1 MSDKSVFISH
11 SSQDD
16 QVVAEIRQALESLGI
31 EVWADSQWLAGGD
44 KLELSINEAIEKAS
58 HFLAI
63 LSPNTTNSAWVAKEI
78 KHALQVRKKRGDAY
92 KVIPV
97 LLPGIE
103 PSALRLWFG
112 KEPVAVKLSVGPGGV
127 SAALPG
133 LLAALGER
141 LPEEAA
147 APVQAHAALIA
158 DLVLTLTDPAIE
170 TTEGKRRATAATL
183 TYYPPDGGPKVES
196 KRYRF
201 TAPLGPIEADE
212 LAWYLERYVNWPSG
226 VFQERAHRV
235 EEALPRWGDLLYG
248 TLNAEVA
255 RTAFEAWKATPE
267 GTERRFTVK
276 VDKELVDAQDPRQR
290 EADEAATLLLS
301 LPWELIHDKG
311 GFLFQDARGVRVRRS
326 LPNRNP
332 QQAIATSPPIRVL
345 LASPRPE
352 DESYF
357 DHRAS
362 ARPLVEALSQLGDLA
377 EFTLLTP
384 PTFQALQDELRRAT
398 DAKKPYH
405 VVHFDGHGVYDRKHG
420 LGALCFEDPARRTDL
435 VMADKLA
442 EVIRRH
448 RVPLFFLDACQT
460 AKTVADPAASVAGKL
475 LESGVAS
482 VAAMSHSVLVET
494 ARRFVAVFY
503 QELMSGERVG
513 QAMLAGQRALKMD
526 TFRGKVFTGELHLE
540 DWFVPVLFQEEQDPQ
555 LIREVPAEQVQSIIA
570 QQRELALGKV
580 PAEPEHGFVGRS
592 RELLAAERLLA
603 GERYVVFQGDGG
615 EGKTTLAAELA
626 RWLVFTRRFRR
637 GAFARLDQD
646 GDARKVLYAIGD
658 QLVPNYLSR
667 AAQSAAQARQLVE
680 RALAEQAT
688 VIVLDNMESVL
699 APAPGSEAQ
708 LAFEPETLKGI
719 VELCQAL
726 AKQGETRLIFTSRE
740 PLPEPFSRN
749 LVKVDRLDRPDA
761 IRLVG
766 GVLGEGNLMPH
777 AADPGESEQEIE
789 KLVDAVGCHARSVV
803 LLAGEV
809 VASGV
814 RRATEKLHELMA
826 SLEAKHPGER
836 ERSLLASVELSL
848 RRLPAET
855 RRKIRPLGVFQGGG
869 SLPAIA
875 MALGLD
881 TERDEE
887 IALAR
892 DLVGVGL
899 AEQLEFGYL
908 RLDPALA
915 PALLAGM
922 SAEEREAARVAWAEA
937 IAAMVGFLRQQLSKD
952 ANLALNLALLELPN
966 LLAAL
971 DYVRE
976 TAAPERMVDLA
987 TSLEALIAPLARPKA
1002 LARVVEIRTEAAQRL
1017 GAWGN
1022 ARFEAEAAAIERLID
1037 QGGHNEAVGAA
1048 RLLIEKAQAAGENA
1062 SDEAAFRLAVAHF
1075 LLGRTLKRGG
1085 GAEEAVAHLDVAR
1098 LRFQSL
1104 GKTRMANVALVDK
1117 ADCLRALGHYEEA
1130 AEAYAESIQKAEEIR
1145 DPRQVAVNKNQ
1156 LATVRRHQKRY
1167 PEALRL
1173 YGEVL
1178 HIFKQLGEPAA
1189 VATVWHQIGRV
1200 HEHAHQYD
1208 AAEKAYQESLKLEV
1222 QRANRSGEAI
1232 TLLQFGNLYSRM
1244 GRPEEAVR
1252 FYRQAAEVFV
1262 ELKDLANEG
1271 RTRNNIAF
1279 QLIVLK
1285 RYDEAR
1291 QELLRAIECKKP
1303 FGHVAEPWTTFD
1315 ILGDLERAVGNEPEA
1330 REARSQAMQAYLAYR
1345 RAGGESQT
1353 PGGQLCAH
1361 AARQPDAARVQLAE
1375 LRQRPTLPA
1384 YLKALIPLLEAVLAG
1399 SRDPALAQDPS
1410 LDYAD
1415 AAELLLLIESLS

>member
-16 QVVAEIRQALESLGI
+16 LVVAEIRQALELLGI

-44 KLELSINEAIEKAS
+44 KLEISINEAIEKAS

-63 LSPNTTNSAWVAKEI
+63 LSLNAINSAWVVKEI
-78 KHALQVRKKRGDAY
+78 KHALQVRKKRGDSY

-103 PSALRLWFG
+103 PSALRLWLG
-112 KEPVAVKLSVGPGGV
+112 KERVAVKLSVGPGGV

-141 LPEEAA
+141 LPDEAA
-147 APVQAHAALIA
+147 APVQAHAAPIS

-170 TTEGKRRATAATL
+170 TAEGKRRATAATV
-183 TYYPPDGGPKVES
+183 TFHPPDGGPKVES

-212 LAWYLERYVNWPSG
+212 LAWYLERYINWPSG
-226 VFQERAHRV
+226 VFQERARRV
-235 EEALPRWGDLLYG
+235 EADLPRWGRLLYA
-248 TLNAEVA
+248 TLNADVA
-255 RTAFEAWKATPE
+255 RAAFEAWKATPE
-267 GTERRFTVK
+267 GTERRFSVK
-276 VDKELVDAQDPRQR
+276 VDKELADAADPRQR

-301 LPWELIHDKG
+301 LPWELIHDQG
-311 GFLFQDARGVRVRRS
+311 GFLFQSEPGVRVRRS
-326 LPNRNP
+326 LPNRNS
-332 QQAIATSPPIRVL
+332 QQAIATRPPIRVL

-357 DHRAS
+357 DHRAG
-362 ARPLVEALSQLGDLA
+362 ARPLVEALSRLGDLA
-377 EFTLLTP
+377 DFTLLTP
-384 PTFQALQDELRRAT
+384 PTFQALQDELQRAAK
-398 DAKKPYH
+398 AKKPYH
-405 VVHFDGHGVYDRKHG
+405 VVHFDGHGVYDRKLG

-442 EVIRRH
+442 EVICRH

-460 AKTVADPAASVAGKL
+460 AKAVADPAASVAGKL

-503 QELMSGERVG
+503 QELMSGKRVG
-513 QAMLAGQRALKMD
+513 QAMLAGQRALRMD

-555 LIREVPAEQVQSIIA
+555 LIHDVPAEQVQSIIA
-570 QQRELALGKV
+570 QQRELALGRV

-592 RELLAAERLLA
+592 RELLTAERLLA
-603 GERYVVFQGDGG
+603 DERYVVFQGDGG

-637 GAFARLDQD
+637 GAFVRLDQD
-646 GDARKVLYAIGD
+646 GDARKVLYAIGE

-667 AAQSAAQARQLVE
+667 AMQNPAHALQLVE

-719 VELCQAL
+719 IELCQAL
-726 AKQGETRLIFTSRE
+726 EKPGKTRLIFTSRE

-749 LVKVDRLDRPDA
+749 LVKVGRLDRPDA

-766 GVLGEGNLMPH
+766 SVLGEDNLMPH

-789 KLVDAVGCHARSVV
+789 KLVDAVGCHARSLV

-875 MALGLD
+875 MVLGLD
-881 TERDEE
+881 TEKDEE

-892 DLVGVGL
+892 ELVGAGL
-899 AEQLEFGYL
+899 AELLEFGYL

-915 PALLAGM
+915 PVLLAEVT
-922 SAEEREAARVAWAEA
+922 AEEREAGRAAWAEA
-937 IAAMVGFLRQQLSKD
+937 MAAMVGFLYKQQFED
-952 ANLALNLALLELPN
+952 ANLAGNLALLELPN

-971 DYVRE
+971 E
-976 TAAPERMVDLA
+976 SLHELAAPERVVSLA
-987 TSLEALIAPLARPKA
+987 TRLEALIAHLGRPKA
-1002 LARVVEIRTEAAQRL
+1002 LARLVEIRTEAAQKL
-1017 GAWGN
+1017 GAWSHT
-1022 ARFEAEAAAIERLID
+1022 RFDAERTGIDRLID
-1037 QGGHNEAVGAA
+1037 QGRHREAVEAA
-1048 RLLIEKAQAAGENA
+1048 RSLLEKAQAAGENA
-1062 SDEAAFRLAVAHF
+1062 YDGAAYDLAVVQVT
-1075 LLGRTLKRGG
+1075 LGRALKGSG
-1085 GAEEAVAHLDVAR
+1085 AAEEAVGHLDVAR
-1098 LRFQSL
+1098 QRFQEL
-1104 GKTRMANVALVDK
+1104 GQTRMANVALAEK
-1117 ADCLRALGHYEEA
+1117 ADCLTDLGRYDDA
-1130 AEAYAESIQKAEEIR
+1130 AEAYAESIEKAEEIH
-1145 DPRQVAVNKNQ
+1145 DPRHVAASKNQ
-1156 LATVRRHQKRY
+1156 LATVRMLQKRY

-1173 YGEVL
+1173 YDEVL

-1189 VATVWHQIGRV
+1189 VAAIWHQIGMV
-1200 HEHAHQYD
+1200 HEEGCQYD
-1208 AAEKAYQESLKLEV
+1208 AAEKAYQESLQLEV
-1222 QRANRSGEAI
+1222 QMGNRSGEAT
-1232 TLLQFGNLYSRM
+1232 TLTQLGNLYSRM
-1244 GRPEEAVR
+1244 GHLEEAVR
-1252 FYRQAAEVFV
+1252 FYRQAVAVAQVLNDLNAEG
-1262 ELKDLANEG
+1262 L
-1271 RTRNNIAF
+1271 RRSNIAV
-1279 QLIVLK
+1279 QLMQLK

-1291 QELLRAIECKKP
+1291 QELLRAIECDKL
-1303 FGHVAEPWTTFD
+1303 FGHVAEPWKTFA
-1315 ILGDLERAVGNEPEA
+1315 ILSNLERAVGNEPEA
-1330 REARSQAMQAYLAYR
+1330 REARNQAMRAYLAYR

-1353 PGGQLCAH
+1353 PSGQLCALV
-1361 AARQPDAARVQLAE
+1361 ASQPDAARDLLAK
-1375 LRQRPTLPA
+1375 LRRSPDLPA
-1384 YLKALIPLLEAVLAG
+1384 YLIPLIPLLEAVLAG
-1399 SRDPALAQDPS
+1399 SRDAALAEDPN
-1410 LDYAD
+1410 LYYRD
-1415 AAELLLLIESLS
+1415 AAELRLLIESLS